1 MENNITQ
8 IDFNDIKSY
17 KTKKLINTLK
27 KLTDE
32 QIDIIV
38 DSSVIEFISNLNDNT
53 INSIFRNSNAIMQDK
68 LWSNDKIQRI
78 LVLGTLN
85 LNNFVCNEQ
94 AIRNI
99 ENLNKVIKSQAIKE
113 QIYSN
118 KYFIY
123 IIMNIKK
130 IENRFFNLYDL
141 KKIFDGMVQSE

>member
-38 DSSVIEFISNLNDNT
+38 YSSVIEFISNLNDNT

-68 LWSNDKIQRI
+68 LWSNDKI
-78 LVLGTLN
+78 
-85 LNNFVCNEQ
+85 
-94 AIRNI
+94 
-99 ENLNKVIKSQAIKE
+99 KE
-113 QIYSN
+113 Y
-118 KYFIY
+118 
-123 IIMNIKK
+123 
-130 IENRFFNLYDL
+130 
-141 KKIFDGMVQSE
+141 